1 MDIMAYLAAAVI
13 ALFIYI
19 KFFKPKTGSGTFT
32 IKRGQK
38 FQSIDDQFN
47 TKRKEKQ
54 DQVDRIL
61 EKISRNG
68 IESLTPEEKAI
79 LDKNAH

>member
-19 KFFKPKTGSGTFT
+19 KFFKPKRDTGTFT
-32 IKRGQK
+32 VKSGQK
-38 FQSIDDQFN
+38 FQTIDDKFN
-47 TKRKEKQ
+47 AKRKEKQ
-54 DQVDRIL
+54 NQVDRIL
-61 EKISRNG
+61 EKISRDG

-79 LDKNAH
+79 LDSNSN